1 MSEQQAILESPPRA
15 LPVPATAWMWLA
27 SLALVLATLYA
38 LAVVIFRLPF
48 FVSTNPQ
55 LFRTALALHVE
66 LAVFVFLAATMA
78 AQWTQNSTARSE
90 LLPPAIATLGTGLL
104 ALSPL
109 AGGPPV
115 MLDYFPMLSGNP
127 LFAAGF
133 GLICLALVMT
143 AFTTVAARAAPEAL
157 RLSAWAVL
165 MALLATLLTASR
177 GSASVGDLAW
187 AAGHT
192 LLFAHVMMMGHEWT
206 LHGAGA
212 PASSRTP
219 LRLLAAASTLMPLI
233 PLLHPPGSAAFA
245 AYYTDAMSWLL
256 WPPALW
262 LAWQLRADPTR
273 RPSARGRTILRVSI
287 TLFLVGCLLGA
298 LIGAPTTLVTAH
310 YHATMGAV
318 AISRMGMAYRHR
330 PEHDPG
336 ARRQL
341 LTYAAG
347 LTLLAAGLALAAIEG
362 APRKT
367 SASELIVHGPW
378 FVAGM
383 SISGLGGIVAMIGTG
398 WWVFRVLGDPSGIA
412 RVTPPRG
419 NQR

>member
-1 MSEQQAILESPPRA
+1 MSEQQAILDAPPRA
-15 LPVPATAWMWLA
+15 LPSPATAWMWLA
-27 SLALVLATLYA
+27 GLALILATLYA

-78 AQWTQNSTARSE
+78 AHWTQGSTSRSD
-90 LLPPAIATLGTGLL
+90 LMAPVIAALGTGLL

-115 MLDYFPMLSGNP
+115 MLDYFPMLSDNP

-133 GLICLALVMT
+133 GLICLALVT
-143 AFTTVAARAAPEAL
+143 AAFTTVAARTGPEAL
-157 RLSAWAVL
+157 RLSAWGVL
-165 MALLATLLTASR
+165 MAVLAALLTASR
-177 GSASVGDLAW
+177 GGASVGDLAW

-206 LHGAGA
+206 LHGDGN
-212 PASSRTP
+212 PASSKTP

-233 PLLHPPGSAAFA
+233 PLLHPPGSAAFT
-245 AYYTDAMSWLL
+245 AYYTNAMSLLL
-256 WPPALW
+256 WPPILW
-262 LAWQLRADPTR
+262 LAWQLRAAPTR
-273 RPSARGRTILRVSI
+273 QPSALGRTTLRVSI
-287 TLFLVGCLLGA
+287 TLFVVGCLLGA
-298 LIGAPTTLVTAH
+298 LIDAPTTLVTAH

-398 WWVFRVLGDPSGIA
+398 WWVFRILGDPPGTA
-412 RVTPPRG
+412 RVAPPIGRH
-419 NQR
+419 R

>member
-1 MSEQQAILESPPRA
+1 MSEQQAILDSPERA
-15 LPVPATAWMWLA
+15 LPAPATAWMWLA

-78 AQWTQNSTARSE
+78 AQWTQNSISRSD
-90 LLPPAIATLGTGLL
+90 LLPPVIAALGTGLL

-127 LFAAGF
+127 IFAAGF
-133 GLICLALVMT
+133 GLICLALVSA
-143 AFTTVAARAAPEAL
+143 AFSTVAARSGHEAL

-177 GSASVGDLAW
+177 AGAAVGDLAW

-192 LLFAHVMMMGHEWT
+192 LLFAHVIMMGHEWT
-206 LHGAGA
+206 LHGE
-212 PASSRTP
+212 PPPSSSKTP

-233 PLLHPPGSAAFA
+233 PLFHPPGSAAFT
-245 AYYTDAMSWLL
+245 AYYTHAMSLLL
-256 WPPALW
+256 WPPVLW
-262 LAWQLRADPTR
+262 LAWQLRAAPTQQ
-273 RPSARGRTILRVSI
+273 PSARGRTILRVSI
-287 TLFLVGCLLGA
+287 TLFVVGCLLGA
-298 LIGAPTTLVTAH
+298 LIDAPTTLVTAH

-330 PEHDPG
+330 PAHDPG

-398 WWVFRVLGDPSGIA
+398 WWVFRVLGDPSVLA
-412 RVTPPRG
+412 RVPPARG
-419 NQR
+419 NH